1 VEKQLLSRIME
12 RLTQGM
18 KAGAREAIGPYIGAT
33 MFVPAAQLPVADL
46 SMLPP
51 DIQEALR
58 S

>member
-1 VEKQLLSRIME
+1 MEKQLLSRIME

-18 KAGAREAIGPYIGAT
+18 KAGAKEAIGPYIAAT
-33 MFVPAAQLPVADL
+33 MFVPTAQLPVADL